1 MRVLDDF
8 KQNTSHL
15 HNKDKNNNISLSQ
28 RDDWDDKLDAQILQ

>member
-15 HNKDKNNNISLSQ
+15 NNKDNNISLSQ
-28 RDDWDDKLDAQILQ
+28 RDDWDNKLDAQILQ

>member
-15 HNKDKNNNISLSQ
+15 NNKDKNNNISLSQ
-28 RDDWDDKLDAQILQ
+28 RDDWDNKLDAQILQ